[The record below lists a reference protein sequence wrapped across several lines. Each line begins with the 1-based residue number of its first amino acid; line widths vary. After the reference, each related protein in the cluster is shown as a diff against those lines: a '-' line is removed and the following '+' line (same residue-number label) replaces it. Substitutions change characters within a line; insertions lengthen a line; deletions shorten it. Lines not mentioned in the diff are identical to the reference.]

1 MASKLVAL
9 PPPVASLRIEVTH
22 PAVYYI
28 NNIEKERRYQQFP
41 QSLRALLQMSMFGQ
55 MSFCRRNVLTMIFV
69 VDPAT
74 ELGLSVISYMIGSRV

>member
-1 MASKLVAL
+1 MILVCRSAGVSCH
-9 PPPVASLRIEVTH
+9 VA
-22 PAVYYI
+22 Y
-28 NNIEKERRYQQFP
+28 
-41 QSLRALLQMSMFGQ
+41 LLTDAFMWGQ

>member
-1 MASKLVAL
+1 MA
-9 PPPVASLRIEVTH
+9 
-22 PAVYYI
+22 Y
-28 NNIEKERRYQQFP
+28 
-41 QSLRALLQMSMFGQ
+41 LLTDAFMWGQ